1 MLAESRET
9 IQTGEEGARKK
20 LALLACSVVV
30 AGLVLAPLTPALAAA
45 KTHDLK
51 ATVVSIDLEAK
62 KLTIED
68 MEGKTKSAPVLDKAL
83 ETLKTLK
90 AGDKVT
96 VTCQDTEEG
105 EHEGISKITIAES

>member
-1 MLAESRET
+1 M
-9 IQTGEEGARKK
+9 KK
-20 LALLACSVVV
+20 LALLVCAVAV
-30 AGLVLAPLTPALAAA
+30 AGLVLAPITPALATA

-62 KLTIED
+62 KLTIKD
-68 MEGKTKSAPVLDKAL
+68 MEGETKTATVLEEA
-83 ETLKTLK
+83 LKTLESLK